1 MINQDLMDKTVE
13 SAQPIVERTLTYLS
27 ESAIDNYERR
37 NQAIL
42 PPDAEDRVRSMLR
55 ELYDISIPLFGT
67 PIIES
72 FKDCYEHLE
81 FKQDMLFDRFVEE
94 YMVLHAGKKIVQI
107 SQSTR
112 ADILASIRR
121 GERDGSSGQEIA
133 KDMRERQPMLT
144 RFRSALI
151 ARTEM
156 HGSMNYAQLRTAA
169 ESGRPLVKSW
179 GHVLDDRTIDFGE
192 SGGSTSKINH
202 RIEQAVDLEQKF
214 KIPMVG
220 GGHEELSYPGDPAGS
235 GGNVI
240 NCRCSM
246 SFKRAAEESLVD
258 ERPAEKLSV
267 QGIFSRM
274 TSLERLSIMPAFF
287 NALPQR
293 LAMLP
298 SLPSIVDVAESSKG
312 AWYSPGSFR
321 ITMDK
326 ALSAAAY
333 KLVMRHEY
341 GHHVAY
347 SLAKKRAD
355 TTVDDISMLARP
367 EIVEDAAVWR
377 KYKPSNYYNVWKR
390 KEVVANQED
399 ARSSEKSFLSK
410 ISYITSRVAVDQPIR
425 PLLAKELADRE
436 FDYDEVV
443 EMLPAQMTGFARDEG
458 SWDSRVNSA
467 AALLAAIDDKD
478 HHYFLNS
485 TRYNHESVLSGLSD
499 SLGAATNNAVG
510 YRFGH
515 KDSYYKNFRDLDKR
529 RARMSVNDENLPYK
543 NLGSG
548 NSAQIWANWFEAY
561 TSGNES
567 QYTLFRLFFPLTSH
581 EFEDLLNE

>member
-1 MINQDLMDKTVE
+1 MINQDLIDKTVA
-13 SAQPIVERTLTYLS
+13 SAQPIVERTLAYLS
-27 ESAIDNYERR
+27 ESAIDNYEKR

-81 FKQDMLFDRFVEE
+81 FKQDTLFDRFVEE
-94 YMVLHAGKKIVQI
+94 YMILHAGKKIVQI

-112 ADILASIRR
+112 ADILMSIRR

-156 HGSMNYAQLRTAA
+156 HGSMNYAQLRTAR

-179 GHVLDDRTIDFGE
+179 GHVLDDRTRDFGE
-192 SGGSTSKINH
+192 SGGSTSKFNH
-202 RIEQAVDLEQKF
+202 RIEQTVALEQKF
-214 KIPMVG
+214 RIPREG
-220 GGHEELSYPGDPAGS
+220 GAYEELSYPGDPAGS

-246 SFKRAAEESLVD
+246 SFKRAAEDSLVD
-258 ERPAEKLSV
+258 ERPTEKLSV

-274 TSLERLSIMPAFF
+274 TPLERTRIMPAFL

-293 LAMLP
+293 LAVLP
-298 SLPSIVDVAESSKG
+298 SLPSVLDVLQSSKG
-312 AWYSPGSFR
+312 SWYSSGSLK
-321 ITMDK
+321 ITMDE
-326 ALSAAAY
+326 ALDVVADRS
-333 KLVMRHEY
+333 VMRHEY

-347 SLAKKRAD
+347 NLAKKREDA
-355 TTVDDISMLARP
+355 TVDDISMLARP
-367 EIVEDAAVWR
+367 AIVEDAAAWR
-377 KYKPSNYYNVWKR
+377 KYKPSSYYNVWKR
-390 KEVVANQED
+390 REVVANKED
-399 ARSSEKSFLSK
+399 ARSSEKSFASK
-410 ISYITSRVAVDQPIR
+410 VNYITSRVAVDQPIR

-443 EMLPAQMTGFARDEG
+443 EMLPEQITGFARDQG
-458 SWDSRVNSA
+458 SWDSRVRSA
-467 AALLAAIDDKD
+467 AALLAAIDDQD
-478 HHYFLNS
+478 HNYFLNS
-485 TRYNHESVLSGLSD
+485 ARYGHDSVLSGLSD

-515 KDSYYKNFRDLDKR
+515 KDSYYKNFRDVDKR
-529 RARMSVNDENLPYK
+529 RARIYGEENLPYK

-567 QYTLFRLFFPLTSH
+567 QYTLFRLFFPLTSF